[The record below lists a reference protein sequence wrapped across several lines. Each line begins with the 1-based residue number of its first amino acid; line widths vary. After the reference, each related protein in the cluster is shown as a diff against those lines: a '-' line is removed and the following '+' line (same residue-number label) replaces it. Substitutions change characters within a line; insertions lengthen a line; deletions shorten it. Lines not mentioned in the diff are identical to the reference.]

1 MNYYIKLIQTNEYIV
16 ESNDSLIWTKSKDI
30 NEAFSTTLYEDA
42 LNVANF
48 ICKDK
53 HLIANEDVEI
63 IEEEIII
70 RKRRLPLGDIDD
82 WFVCPACSKWTSV
95 DDEEQSTYDKY
106 SYICPQCK
114 IDGY

>member
-1 MNYYIKLIQTNEYIV
+1 MQYYIRLIQLNEYIC
-16 ESNDSLIWTKSKDI
+16 ETTDSLVWTKSKDI

-63 IEEEIII
+63 IQEEIII
-70 RKRRLPLGDIDD
+70 EKTRLALAKDQDD
-82 WFVCPACSKWTSV
+82 WEICPRCMNWVKVDDLMWSSVSEYEQVCPSCEN
-95 DDEEQSTYDKY
+95 DE
-106 SYICPQCK
+106 
-114 IDGY
+114 